1 MAVKVIP
8 VKVGA
13 LGTIAKKLKQFLSE
27 RDLDKNSEWNCRK
40 LTSYILQG
48 YLQNVLEI

>member
-13 LGTIAKKLKQFLSE
+13 LGTIAKKLKQFLSD
-27 RDLDKNSEWNCRK
+27 RVLDKNSERNCRK
-40 LTSYILQG
+40 LPSYILQE
-48 YLQNVLEI
+48 YL